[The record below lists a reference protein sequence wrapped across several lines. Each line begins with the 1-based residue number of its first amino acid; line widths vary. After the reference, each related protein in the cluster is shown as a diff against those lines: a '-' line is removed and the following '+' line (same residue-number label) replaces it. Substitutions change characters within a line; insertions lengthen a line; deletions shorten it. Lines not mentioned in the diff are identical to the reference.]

1 MDAVTELKLQD
12 GNDLVIYGY
21 GRLAQTLLEHD
32 LVDELD
38 FWIHPLILGHG
49 TPLFRTG
56 KMQTLRLT
64 SIDRRPLG
72 VVGLS
77 FGRDDGDKEA

>member
-1 MDAVTELKLQD
+1 M
-12 GNDLVIYGY
+12 
-21 GRLAQTLLEHD
+21 
-32 LVDELD
+32 DELD

-49 TPLFRTG
+49 TPLFRPG